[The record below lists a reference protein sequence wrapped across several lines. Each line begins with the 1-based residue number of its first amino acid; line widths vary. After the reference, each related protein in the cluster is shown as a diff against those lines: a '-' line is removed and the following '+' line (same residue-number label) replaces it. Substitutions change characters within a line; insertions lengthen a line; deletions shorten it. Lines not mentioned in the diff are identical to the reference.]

1 MKFDEIQLIISDMI
15 SERYEINNN
24 ISFENELISI
34 ADEDIK
40 HKNIL
45 RLKRLG
51 RNVSSWKTIV
61 IVEIEANEETG
72 IKIELKKAI
81 NWLASVKE
89 SLLGTES
96 ADLYMFLA
104 FNSYVSEEECLRIES
119 TEQFCRKYVLLPDE
133 EITEFLNRTF
143 IQKLASHENIV
154 HSEDPIEKAFSITS
168 DQHSW
173 LTLEIQKRWRKA
185 FSDLSGNEL
194 SDELLKVEDLV

>member
-1 MKFDEIQLIISDMI
+1 MKFDEIQLIISDMV
-15 SERYEINNN
+15 SERYEISDNT
-24 ISFENELISI
+24 SFENELISI
-34 ADEDIK
+34 ADEDLK
-40 HKNIL
+40 HRNIL

-51 RNVSSWKTIV
+51 RKIDSWKTIV
-61 IVEIEANEETG
+61 VVEIEANDETS
-72 IKIELKKAI
+72 IKVELKKAI

-104 FNSYVSEEECLRIES
+104 FYGDVSKEECLRIES

-143 IQKLASHENIV
+143 IQKLVSHENIT

-168 DQHSW
+168 AQHSW
-173 LTLEIQKRWRKA
+173 LTPEIQKRWKKA

-194 SDELLKVEDLV
+194 SDALLKAEDLV

>member
-1 MKFDEIQLIISDMI
+1 MKFGEIQLIIKDMI
-15 SERYEINNN
+15 SERYEINKDT
-24 ISFENELISI
+24 SFENELISI
-34 ADEDIK
+34 ADKDLK

-51 RNVSSWKTIV
+51 REVDTWKTIV
-61 IVEIEANEETG
+61 IVEIEADEEASA
-72 IKIELKKAI
+72 KIELKKAI

-104 FNSYVSEEECLRIES
+104 FNSDVSKEECLRIES

-143 IQKLASHENIV
+143 IQELVSNKNIT
-154 HSEDPIEKAFSITS
+154 HNEDPIEKAFLITS
-168 DQHSW
+168 AQYSW
-173 LTLEIQKRWRKA
+173 LTNEIQKKWKKA
-185 FSDLSGNEL
+185 FFELSGNEL
-194 SDELLKVEDLV
+194 SDAILKVEDLA